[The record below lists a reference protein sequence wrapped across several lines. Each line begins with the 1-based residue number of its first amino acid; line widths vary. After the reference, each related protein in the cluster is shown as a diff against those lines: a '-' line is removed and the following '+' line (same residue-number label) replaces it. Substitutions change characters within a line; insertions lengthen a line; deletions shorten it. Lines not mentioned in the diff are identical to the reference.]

1 MVIDEWIDASIDRRT
16 ERWMDRC
23 MFDYSS
29 SSSSYL
35 VMLFNHCHCSGI
47 SITADEVKEIM
58 AEYDED
64 NSKYSSR

>member
-1 MVIDEWIDASIDRRT
+1 MVIDEWMHGT

-29 SSSSYL
+29 SSSSSYL
-35 VMLFNHCHCSGI
+35 VMLFNDCHCSGI